1 MAKKADVSKDTA
13 EKAWQK
19 AKKIVKDKKDGQA
32 GWGLTTHIMKNILG
46 LNEEDFNRFI
56 GKFFEQKFL
65 ESKHSDFITF
75 LEDEMIASGFPPSV
89 LPEIPPTGM
98 EPKKMK
104 APESPMNTTK
114 IGDDIIA
121 NF

>member
-1 MAKKADVSKDTA
+1 MAKKADVSKGTA

-46 LNEEDFNRFI
+46 LNEEDFNTFI
-56 GKFFEQKFL
+56 GQFIENKFL
-65 ESKHSDFITF
+65 ESKHSDFKAF

-89 LPEIPPTGM
+89 LPEIPPQGV
-98 EPKKMK
+98 EPEKMK
-104 APESPMNTTK
+104 VPKSSTTK
-114 IGDDIIA
+114 IGNDIIA